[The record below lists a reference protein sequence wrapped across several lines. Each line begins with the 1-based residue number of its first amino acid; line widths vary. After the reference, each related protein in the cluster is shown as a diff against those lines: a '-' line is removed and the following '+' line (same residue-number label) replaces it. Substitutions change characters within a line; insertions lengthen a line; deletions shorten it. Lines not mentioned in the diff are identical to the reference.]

1 MTPVE
6 SFTLDEGTDQYGV
19 HTRLIYQGD
28 EVVKHTSQDVSGI
41 LEFTKAKRNHTAGER
56 WGEMR
61 HVGTIPMHIYAELLA
76 IPDQNERK
84 KKLKEYLVQNPAFVT
99 FDAYLKR

>member
-19 HTRLIYQGD
+19 NTRLIFQGD

-41 LEFTKAKRNHTAGER
+41 LEFTKAKRNATAGER

-61 HVGTIPMHIYAELLA
+61 HVATIPMHVYAELLA

-84 KKLKEYLVQNPAFVT
+84 KKVKEYIQANPAFAT